1 MDIHVYIY
9 ILYHAVDFPIEKLAN
24 FNLPC
29 LPQATTAL
37 EKSSLQYYRGL
48 PGFPHHDIHH
58 ITITNYPTCL
68 RLPAPRKSQFLVL
81 ENPCEKYWSNWKS
94 SPNRD
99 PKQTKN
105 MKPPTKLA
113 FFVLENPIKRSWKGK
128 KVIWDVQTPK
138 VSCTTFTLCPS
149 LRCSFGGSQEGWS

>member
-1 MDIHVYIY
+1 MYTYIDY
-9 ILYHAVDFPIEKLAN
+9 IFKSYAVDFPIEKLAN

-37 EKSSLQYYRGL
+37 EKSSVQYYRGL

-68 RLPAPRKSQFLVL
+68 RLQAPRKSQFFVL
-81 ENPCEKYWSNWKS
+81 ENPSEKSWSNWKS

-99 PKQTKN
+99 ENKQKIWN
-105 MKPPTKLA
+105 HQLGQ
-113 FFVLENPIKRSWKGK
+113 FFVLENPSNDPEREKSDLRRTNS
-128 KVIWDVQTPK
+128 K
-138 VSCTTFTLCPS
+138 VSCTTFTLCP
-149 LRCSFGGSQEGWS
+149 FKV